1 MIISRRSFILSSGAA
16 AVAATGSM
24 ARVIGSTSRARAQDR
39 LASGSI
45 AGYGDLVADPN
56 GLIELP
62 AGFRYRVLSREGDPM
77 TCGGV
82 VPSSH
87 DGMAAFSA
95 GRLGTWL
102 VRNHEL
108 VPEDVIEDGLIP
120 VEPVRGAT
128 YDVDAVG
135 GTTTLLIGQ
144 GRRLLRHDASLAGT
158 LNNCAGGAT
167 PWHTWLTCEE
177 IDEVL
182 SKPHGYVF
190 EVDPLRGGNPE
201 PIRAMGRFEHEAVAF
216 ARNGTA
222 FLTEDADGPHGCF
235 YRFEPNRPLRGRGSL
250 HAGGALSAMAVAGV
264 NTDLSIVQDV
274 GTVLGVRWVPVPNP
288 DPGPEAAKVRE
299 QVIAA
304 GATPIMKAEGV
315 WTGLDGTLWFVSS
328 RGDGPAAEDESD
340 ISAAAHSGQIW
351 RYDPYDDTIELV
363 VLFPQGSR
371 FDGPDNITAGPH
383 GFVLACTDGEDD
395 QWLVGINDEGGV
407 FPFAFNALNDAEFAG
422 ATFSPDGQTL
432 FVNMQ
437 GPPGLT
443 FAIWGPWRSGALR

>member
-1 MIISRRSFILSSGAA
+1 MPISRRSFIFSSGAA

-24 ARVIGSTSRARAQDR
+24 ARVIGSTSPARAQDR
-39 LASGSI
+39 RSRGPIAS
-45 AGYGDLVADPN
+45 YGDLVADPN
-56 GLIELP
+56 GLLELP
-62 AGFRYRVLSREGDPM
+62 AGFRYRVFSREGDSM
-77 TCGGV
+77 TRGGI

-95 GRLGTWL
+95 GRHGTWL

-108 VPEDVIEDGLIP
+108 EQSDVFEDGLVP
-120 VEPVRGAT
+120 VEPVAGAT
-128 YDVDAVG
+128 YDVDGVG
-135 GTTTLLIGQ
+135 GTTTLLVGHD
-144 GRRLLRHDASLAGT
+144 RRLLRDHASLAGT
-158 LNNCAGGAT
+158 QGNCAGGPT
-167 PWHTWLTCEE
+167 PWHTWLSCEE
-177 IDEVL
+177 TDEVL

-222 FLTEDADGPHGCF
+222 LLTEDADSPHGCV
-235 YRFEPNRPLRGRGSL
+235 YRFEPNRPMRGRGSL
-250 HAGGALSAMAVAGV
+250 HAGGALAAMAVTGV
-264 NTDLSIVQDV
+264 TTDLSIVQDV
-274 GTVLGVRWVPVPNP
+274 GTVLGVRWLPVPNP
-288 DPGPEAAKVRE
+288 DPGPADAKVRE
-299 QVIAA
+299 QAIAA

-328 RGDGPAAEDESD
+328 RGDGPAAEDEGD

-363 VLFPQGSR
+363 VLFPHGSR

-383 GFVLACTDGEDD
+383 GFAIACTDGEDD
-395 QWLVGINDEGGV
+395 QWLVGINDADGT

-432 FVNMQ
+432 FVNIQ

-443 FAIWGPWRSGALR
+443 FAIWGPWRRGARR